1 MSDFGTLDWVYRN
14 KGYLSWN
21 EKMKM
26 TFQAVITKTA
36 FSLRVSRGIKFRNL
50 NLNDIIPPDSNIAK
64 EAALICETGSPWIFF
79 HSMRAYFWARM
90 MADPDLKFDNEATF
104 VSFMLHDL
112 GLCEKYRLGPKKD
125 GCFSQVGAEKS
136 LELATA
142 HGWND
147 QRSHLIANAI
157 ALHLNITVDEKFGPE
172 AELLRSGTA
181 ADVVGLGLDKVAPEL
196 IGAVIDKYP
205 RSNFKKNLISA
216 IEYESQQRPCCRIG
230 FMQRYLGLQ
239 GLINKSPFHE

>member
-1 MSDFGTLDWVYRN
+1 MSEFGTLDWVYRK
-14 KGYLSWN
+14 KGYLSWHD
-21 EKMKM
+21 KMKM

-50 NLNDIIPPDSNIAK
+50 NFDEIIPPDSTIAK
-64 EAALICETGSPWIFF
+64 EAASICEIGSPWIFL

-90 MADPDLKFDNEATF
+90 MADPHLKFDDEATF

-125 GCFSQVGAEKS
+125 GCFTQVGAEKS
-136 LELATA
+136 LELATS
-142 HGWND
+142 HGWNKE
-147 QRSHLIANAI
+147 RSHLIANAI
-157 ALHLNITVDEKFGPE
+157 ALHLNITIDDKFGPE

-181 ADVVGLGLDKVAPEL
+181 ADVVGLGLHKIAPEM
-196 IGAVIDKYP
+196 IGRVINKYP

-216 IEYESQQRPCCRIG
+216 INYEAQERPCCRIS
-230 FMQRYLGLQ
+230 FMHRFLGLKS
-239 GLINKSPFHE
+239 LINKSQFLE